1 MRRND
6 LAILIVSLSVSIL
19 FATLLTLPRI
29 DTAQPDPYFHVK
41 ITPVIYWIGFCLAIF
56 VTLGIVFSKR
66 EASGHYGL
74 GLFPVMLL
82 SVYVYV
88 IPHLFYINPIYTDTY
103 IFVGELLYTLRYGHI
118 GWGHSYET
126 PGLALF
132 SSQFSLITGID
143 HIIVAEILQLVIP
156 LIMIFLVYVVAQL
169 FVSKRIALLACLF
182 SISINWMGFVF
193 NRQSF
198 GLLLFM
204 LVCYLMFKIL
214 ASKAKILPWNLLLIL
229 SFSALVFSHPISS
242 LLVIITAFLVAVF
255 AYLVPVIRRFWRVQE
270 DSFEWR
276 RLMIRAI
283 SQTAVFSIIW
293 LLWNTYVGVN
303 IDYAIRTFDET
314 FRGILGLAHIEQP
327 GALTPNY
334 TSTYLP
340 IIGLR
345 MLEMIFVATI
355 GTILAILVLVKVHAH
370 PKNII
375 LSSWFIGCMSLS
387 VFGFYGNWL
396 QLLYRPFLHA
406 YPAFSTLLAWFI
418 VSRNSIH
425 IEIGFRTKLVF
436 RIAKGLSVGI
446 MLFFLLIIPLT
457 MYSHAPFMYPP
468 RVYYRETIH
477 VVQHGNGTIAV
488 FEIGSEYGYYQLL
501 TNASYTSAVP
511 YMPSSNREYRTI
523 MTGYRGYIKDAFF
536 VYTPSL
542 THIMETF
549 EIKFAEHPSFAKV
562 YDADSWHKVYVNQT
576 IGSVKP

>member
-1 MRRND
+1 MKHYTIS
-6 LAILIVSLSVSIL
+6 ILIVLLSVSIL

-29 DTAQPDPYFHVK
+29 DKAQPDPYFHVK
-41 ITPVIYWIGFCLAIF
+41 ITPVIYWIGFSLVVF
-56 VTLGIVFSKR
+56 VTLGTIFSKK
-66 EASGHYGL
+66 EGSGRYGL
-74 GLFPVMLL
+74 GLFSVMLL
-82 SVYVYV
+82 SIYVYD
-88 IPHLFYINPIYTDTY
+88 IPKLFYINPIYTDTY
-103 IFVGELLYTLRYGHI
+103 IFVGELLHTLRYGHV

-132 SSQFSLITGID
+132 LSQFSLITGID
-143 HIIVAEILQLVIP
+143 HIIVAEVLPLIIP
-156 LIMIFLVYVVAQL
+156 LITVFFIYMIAKL
-169 FVSKRIALLACLF
+169 FVDKRTALLACLF

-229 SFSALVFSHPISS
+229 SFSALVVSHPISS
-242 LLVIITAFLVAVF
+242 LLVIITAFLIAVF

-270 DSFEWR
+270 DAFEWR

-327 GALTPNY
+327 GTLTPNY

-355 GTILAILVLVKVHAH
+355 GTILAILVLFKVHAH

-406 YPAFSTLLAWFI
+406 YTAFSTLLAWFI

-425 IEIGFRTKLVF
+425 VEIGFRTKLVF
-436 RIAKGLSVGI
+436 RIAKDLFVGI

-468 RVYYRETIH
+468 RVYYREIIH
-477 VVQHGNGTIAV
+477 VVQYGNGTVAV

-501 TNASYTSAVP
+501 TNASYTSLVT
-511 YMPSSNREYRTI
+511 YMPSSHSEYKTI
-523 MTGYRGYIKDAFF
+523 ITDYRGYIKDAFF
-536 VYTPSL
+536 VYAPSL
-542 THIMETF
+542 TQTMQNF
-549 EIKFAEHPSFAKV
+549 EIGFLDFPTFAKV
-562 YDADSWHKVYVNQT
+562 YDADSWQRVYVNQT
-576 IGSVKP
+576 FRSVKP